1 MIVPPGFSRPAR
13 SASSII
19 RTAIRSLMELPG
31 LNVSI
36 FARTVAPIT
45 PRVMRLMRTIGVW
58 PMVSR
63 MVSRFSSRRKCSA
76 SRGPALSRY
85 GRPRHARDGTCA
97 PGRLLCINLWDG
109 VQRTFATGTR
119 RPSGAGGSTLAT
131 GLLASSSRGRGAQAD
146 AQEGDRV
153 RAHVEFL
160 ADDLLEGREA
170 GTRGFDVASRYAAS
184 VLEVNGLEP
193 AGDQGTFFQAV
204 PLVESTL
211 TQGSVTL
218 VRDGSPPTALEN
230 PADVAIMP
238 NHVEDQVH
246 LQAPVVFAGFGVTA
260 PAFNYDDY
268 AGLDVTG
275 KVVLVLSNGPARFPS
290 EQRAHFGSFELKVRN
305 AAEHGAVGMIIGGL
319 PEEYARTPW
328 DRRASRYADPHIT
341 WVDAQG
347 NPGTGDA
354 RLHAVAAVGPT
365 GLEKLFAESP
375 VPSRRCRRTRRPAGR
390 RALRCPSARRI
401 DTTTSHRRLA
411 SRNIVGRL
419 RGRDAALADDLRGA
433 DRASRSH
440 RHRQTVNG
448 DSLNNGAY
456 DNATG
461 SAILLEVARQLASGQ
476 RPRRSILI
484 VFVTAEEKGL
494 IGSDYFARH
503 PVVTDRAHR
512 RGRQPRH
519 ARADVAA
526 GRRHRVGRRELIAR
540 RHRCRVTGDNG
551 LKVQSRPHAGGEH
564 LRPRAISIPSS
575 SKGCPRST

>member
-1 MIVPPGFSRPAR
+1 MTFR
-13 SASSII
+13 
-19 RTAIRSLMELPG
+19 G
-31 LNVSI
+31 LG
-36 FARTVAPIT
+36 RRAPI
-45 PRVMRLMRTIGVW
+45 
-58 PMVSR
+58 
-63 MVSRFSSRRKCSA
+63 
-76 SRGPALSRY
+76 AL
-85 GRPRHARDGTCA
+85 
-97 PGRLLCINLWDG
+97 L
-109 VQRTFATGTR
+109 
-119 RPSGAGGSTLAT
+119 TLAAT
-131 GLLASSSRGRGAQAD
+131 TLASGLLASSSHGRGAEAD
-146 AQEGDRV
+146 AREGDRI

-184 VLEVNGLEP
+184 ILEVNRLEP

-218 VRDGSPPTALEN
+218 VRDGSPSTTLEN

-246 LQAPVVFAGFGVTA
+246 LDAPVVFAGFGVTA
-260 PAFNYDDY
+260 PDLNYDDY

-275 KVVLVLSNGPARFPS
+275 KVVLILSNGPARFPG
-290 EQRAHFGSFELKVRN
+290 EQRAHFGSFELKVKN
-305 AAEHGAVGMIIGGL
+305 AADHGAVGMIIGAL

-328 DRRASRYADPHIT
+328 DRRASRYAGPNIT
-341 WVDAQG
+341 WVDASG
-347 NPGTGDA
+347 HPGTGDA

-365 GLEKLFAESP
+365 GLEKLFDGSP
-375 VPSRRCRRTRRPAGR
+375 V
-390 RALRCPSARRI
+390 ALSAMQTDAAASKPKGFALPLAVRI

-419 RGRDAALADDLRGA
+419 RGRDPALAETYVALTAHLDHIGVGKA
-433 DRASRSH
+433 
-440 RHRQTVNG
+440 VNG

-461 SAILLEVARQLASGQ
+461 SAILLEVARQLAAGQ

-503 PVVTDRAHR
+503 PVVPIERIV
-512 RGRQPRH
+512 
-519 ARADVAA
+519 ADVNLDMPVLMWPLAD
-526 GRRHRVGRRELIAR
+526 VIAWGAENSSLGAIVD
-540 RHRCRVTGDNG
+540 RVTRDNG
-551 LKVQSRPHAGGEH
+551 LTVSPDPMPEENIFVRSDQYSFVKQGVPSVYLMPGFTSADPAINAKEIFQTFLQTHYHQPSDDLSLPMDRKAAGMFLRVNRQIIESVANDSRAPTWRPGNFFGDTFGRSHGAAPHTTTN
-564 LRPRAISIPSS
+564 R
-575 SKGCPRST
+575 

>member
-1 MIVPPGFSRPAR
+1 MTFR
-13 SASSII
+13 
-19 RTAIRSLMELPG
+19 G
-31 LNVSI
+31 LG
-36 FARTVAPIT
+36 RRAPI
-45 PRVMRLMRTIGVW
+45 
-58 PMVSR
+58 
-63 MVSRFSSRRKCSA
+63 
-76 SRGPALSRY
+76 AL
-85 GRPRHARDGTCA
+85 
-97 PGRLLCINLWDG
+97 L
-109 VQRTFATGTR
+109 
-119 RPSGAGGSTLAT
+119 TLAAT
-131 GLLASSSRGRGAQAD
+131 TLASGLLASSSHGRGAEAD
-146 AQEGDRV
+146 AREGDRV

-184 VLEVNGLEP
+184 ILEVNRLEP

-218 VRDGSPPTALEN
+218 VRDGSPSTTLEN

-246 LQAPVVFAGFGVTA
+246 LDAPVVFAGFGVTA
-260 PAFNYDDY
+260 PDLNYDDY

-275 KVVLVLSNGPARFPS
+275 KVVLILSNGPARFPG
-290 EQRAHFGSFELKVRN
+290 EQRAHFGSFELKVKN
-305 AAEHGAVGMIIGGL
+305 AADHGAVGMIIGAL

-328 DRRASRYADPHIT
+328 DRRASRYAGPNIT
-341 WVDAQG
+341 WVDASG
-347 NPGTGDA
+347 HPGTGDA

-365 GLEKLFAESP
+365 GLEKLFDGSP
-375 VPSRRCRRTRRPAGR
+375 V
-390 RALRCPSARRI
+390 ALSAMQTDAAASKPKGFALPLAVRI

-419 RGRDAALADDLRGA
+419 RGRDPALAETYVALTAHLDHIGIGKA
-433 DRASRSH
+433 
-440 RHRQTVNG
+440 VNG

-461 SAILLEVARQLASGQ
+461 SAILLEVARQLAAGQ

-503 PVVTDRAHR
+503 PVVPIERIV
-512 RGRQPRH
+512 
-519 ARADVAA
+519 ADVNLDMPVLMWPLAD
-526 GRRHRVGRRELIAR
+526 VIAWGAENSSLGAIVD
-540 RHRCRVTGDNG
+540 RVTRDNG
-551 LKVQSRPHAGGEH
+551 LTVGPDPMPEENIFVRSDQYSFVKQGVPSVYLMPGFTSADPAINAKEIFQTFLQTHYHQPSDDLSLPMDRKAAGMFLRVNRQIIESIANDSRAPTWRPGNFFGDTFGRSHGAAPHTTTN
-564 LRPRAISIPSS
+564 R
-575 SKGCPRST
+575 

>member
-1 MIVPPGFSRPAR
+1 MTFRGLGRRAPA
-13 SASSII
+13 
-19 RTAIRSLMELPG
+19 
-31 LNVSI
+31 
-36 FARTVAPIT
+36 
-45 PRVMRLMRTIGVW
+45 
-58 PMVSR
+58 
-63 MVSRFSSRRKCSA
+63 
-76 SRGPALSRY
+76 ALLTL
-85 GRPRHARDGTCA
+85 A
-97 PGRLLCINLWDG
+97 
-109 VQRTFATGTR
+109 AT
-119 RPSGAGGSTLAT
+119 TLAT
-131 GLLASSSRGRGAQAD
+131 GLVASSSHGRGAEAD
-146 AQEGDRV
+146 AREGDRV

-218 VRDGSPPTALEN
+218 VRDGSPSTALEN

-246 LQAPVVFAGFGVTA
+246 LDAPVVFAGFGVTA
-260 PAFNYDDY
+260 PALNYDDY

-275 KVVLVLSNGPARFPS
+275 KVVLILSNGPARFPG
-290 EQRAHFGSFELKVRN
+290 EQRAHFGSFELKVQN
-305 AAEHGAVGMIIGGL
+305 AADHGAVGMIIGAL

-341 WVDAQG
+341 WVDASG
-347 NPGTGDA
+347 HPGTGDA

-365 GLEKLFAESP
+365 GLEKLFEGSP
-375 VPSRRCRRTRRPAGR
+375 V
-390 RALRCPSARRI
+390 ALSAMQTDAAASKPKGFALPFAVRI

-411 SRNIVGRL
+411 SRNIIGRL
-419 RGRDAALADDLRGA
+419 RGRDPALAATYVALTAHLDHIGIGKA
-433 DRASRSH
+433 
-440 RHRQTVNG
+440 VNG
-448 DSLNNGAY
+448 DALNNGAY

-461 SAILLEVARQLASGQ
+461 SAILLEVARQLAAGQ

-503 PVVTDRAHR
+503 PVVPIERIV
-512 RGRQPRH
+512 
-519 ARADVAA
+519 ADVNLDMPVLMWPLAD
-526 GRRHRVGRRELIAR
+526 VIAWGAENSSLGAIVD
-540 RHRCRVTGDNG
+540 RVTSGNG
-551 LKVQSRPHAGGEH
+551 LKVSADPMPEENIFVRSDQYSFVKQGVPSVYLMPGFTSADPAINAKEIFQTFLQTHYHQPSDDLSLPMDRKAAGLFLRVNRLIIESIANDTRAPTWRPGNFFGDTF
-564 LRPRAISIPSS
+564 
-575 SKGCPRST
+575 GRSHVAAPHTTTNR